1 MDLWLWLFTL
11 ALVSA
16 NKSLST
22 SVERPHIVKC
32 RSPEMETF
40 SCYWNNGGFHNLTAP
55 ENIQLMYIK
64 RESEW
69 KECPDYVTAG
79 ENSCFFNTTYT
90 SVWVPYCIKL
100 IGGNQT
106 YDEKCILVDEIVIPD
121 PPVGLNWSVLNK
133 SPIGIY
139 TDIEVVWKPPPSADV
154 QKGWITLKYQLQYK
168 EVNGTK
174 WNELETVVSTT
185 KLPVYALKTCRDYEI
200 RIRAKGSSE
209 IYGEFS
215 EILYVSF
222 GAISLTPCEEEF
234 RVPWSLVIAFGT
246 IGMMVMLSVILVS
259 KQQKLKILI
268 LPPVPVPKIKG
279 IDPDFLKKGKLDEV
293 NSILACH
300 GSYIPPLYGDDSWVE
315 FIELDIDDAEERMGG
330 SDTDRLLGDD
340 HLKSH
345 SCLGVRDDDSGR
357 ASCCEPDIPETD
369 FSASD
374 TCDGTSD
381 IGQSKK
387 ANKKEEDLL
396 CLDQKEHQKPPSDAD
411 NSNIQQPSD
420 NPPEH
425 QQPKPQVSNSA
436 EATSPPVQTQLSNQS
451 SVANIDFYTQVSDIT
466 PGGSVVL
473 SPGQKIKMGKPLS
486 KVQKEPTVQ
495 CQPNFAMDSA
505 YFCELD
511 VKKCVTVTPQEEAE
525 PEAPEQSFPEGAYFT
540 TESLTTNAMNTTPAA
555 AAAEAESSDMPVAD
569 YTSIH
574 VVQSPQGLV
583 LNATALPVPDKEFM
597 LSCGYVSADQLNKI
611 LP

>member
-1 MDLWLWLFTL
+1 MDLWPLLFTL

-22 SVERPHIVKC
+22 SVEKPRIINC

-40 SCYWNNGGFHNLTAP
+40 SCYWNNGDFHNLTAP

-64 RESEW
+64 RPSEW

-79 ENSCFFNTTYT
+79 ENSCYFNTTYT
-90 SVWVPYCIKL
+90 SVWVPYCVKL
-100 IGGNQT
+100 ISGNQT
-106 YDEKCILVDEIVIPD
+106 YDDECFHVDEIVIPD
-121 PPVGLNWSVLNK
+121 PPIGLNWSILNT
-133 SPIGIY
+133 SPIGVY
-139 TDIEVVWKPPPSADV
+139 TDIEVTWKPPPSADV
-154 QKGWITLKYQLQYK
+154 RRGWITLYYQLQYK
-168 EVNGTK
+168 DVNGTK
-174 WNELETVVSTT
+174 WNELETLVSTT

-200 RIRAKGSSE
+200 RIRAKRLTG

-215 EILYVSF
+215 EMLYVSF
-222 GAISLTPCEEEF
+222 GAMGVMPCDEEYQI
-234 RVPWSLVIAFGT
+234 PWSLVIAFGT
-246 IGMMVMLSVILVS
+246 LGVMVILSVILFS

-279 IDPDFLKKGKLDEV
+279 IDPDLLKKGKLDEV

-300 GSYIPPLYGDDSWVE
+300 GSYMPSLYGNDSWVE
-315 FIELDIDDAEERMGG
+315 FIELDIDDAEERTGG

-387 ANKKEEDLL
+387 ANEKEEDLL
-396 CLDQKEHQKPPSDAD
+396 CLDQKDNEKPMSELGHSNTQLLSA
-411 NSNIQQPSD
+411 NS
-420 NPPEH
+420 PED
-425 QQPKPQVSNSA
+425 QQPKSQVYNST
-436 EATSPPVQTQLSNQS
+436 EVTVPPVQSQLSNQS
-451 SVANIDFYTQVSDIT
+451 SVANIEFYTQVSDVT

-473 SPGQKIKMGKPLS
+473 SPGQKMKMGKPLS
-486 KVQKEPTVQ
+486 EVQKEPTAQ
-495 CQPNFAMDSA
+495 SQPNFAMDSA

-525 PEAPEQSFPEGAYFT
+525 PEAPEPSFPEGAYFA
-540 TESLTTNAMNTTPAA
+540 TESLTTNAANTAA
-555 AAAEAESSDMPVAD
+555 AAAEEDTEYSDVPVAD

-583 LNATALPVPDKEFM
+583 LNATALPVPDKEFF
-597 LSCGYVSADQLNKI
+597 LSCGYVSTDQLNKI